1 MNKVKRSL
9 LLLMIGTL
17 LFSFVT
23 VFSSA
28 NVTIPNGPIDS
39 VNRDNGIEQIMQAGV
54 EDKSFATAIYDAFA
68 ANNYFGDETKNVR
81 EILGEYSGSINA
93 SNRGIKSIVGI
104 EWLRGTKSINFSN
117 FYNGNSSNPGLKNK
131 ITDLEP
137 LSEEYIMN
145 IGNLENE
152 NAARTWFNPIDISDG
167 KKNLEINF
175 SGNPI
180 STYKQLG
187 GYIKLDVSGDV
198 PTIDTDSLN
207 AIKNGGVPNWSVTK
221 NIALPILTK
230 DGKEIK
236 FSDKADKPSPDA
248 PDNYITFIEEN
259 VYNSEAAI
267 NYDLLKDDILQINN
281 IKYSGVISANVG
293 IKLSN
298 GIVFHKYERNPITGT
313 EKPAQDS
320 VSFSY
325 ATGFKTRIYTPVY
338 AEKNVK
344 TQFKITKSATCDYSG
359 KKVVGAKY
367 YLYDAKTNHKV
378 SDKEYITDE
387 NGEILIDEYLPVGE
401 YYLLEFEA
409 PEGFLL
415 NESKISFSVIA
426 DQCNISVSGGDKNL
440 DINAGDIKEDP
451 NTVYI
456 DRYSKNVEVNINDDP
471 NYKLDHIE
479 LTYFDRESQTFKD
492 LSFTGPSEGV
502 PFASTEEAADFVE
515 NWINTNKGNDESQG
529 IIDGKVDIRAYFLH
543 SKELLTSDP
552 RPVMN
557 IEFTKNSSG
566 FNDEFEVI
574 ETPLAGATF
583 KLECTH
589 KHTDDCKDANGNY
602 SIDHCIDPHTDCGD
616 YYTDEGCNWSVK
628 ATSGQ
633 DGKVIFENLNTGTY
647 KMTETVVPDGYLQP
661 NTTWIVEV
669 DASKKT
675 YTIKENKDDNENVN
689 SIIKG
694 NQENGYIIVNPS
706 FNVKVKKIDSKT
718 GEILQGAIFEL
729 FKLEMKDG
737 IEQWVSKGTGTGP
750 TDKNGLAYFE
760 KLTEGQYMIREIE
773 APPGYELITDVIEF
787 NVPFEYTSTDK
798 NGIESDFASDT
809 KTVTFTVSDKVGVN
823 LPNTGAT
830 LTARIAT
837 LGIVI
842 MGTMLILLKKNK
854 KNVKNIK

>member
-81 EILGEYSGSINA
+81 EILGDYIGAIDA

-104 EWLRGTKSINFSN
+104 EWLRNATAIDFRNRFDSP
-117 FYNGNSSNPGLKNK
+117 NPNIKNT
-131 ITDLEP
+131 ITDITPISFKYISEVGN
-137 LSEEYIMN
+137 LSSEVDAQTWFKYR
-145 IGNLENE
+145 GNLEIKF
-152 NAARTWFNPIDISDG
+152 A
-167 KKNLEINF
+167 
-175 SGNPI
+175 GNPVQKYGESVGRLQLMFGGSEAPII
-180 STYKQLG
+180 ST
-187 GYIKLDVSGDV
+187 DN
-198 PTIDTDSLN
+198 LN
-207 AIKNGGVPNWSVTK
+207 AIKMGGDKDWKVTK
-221 NIALPILTK
+221 NIILPKLEN
-230 DGKEIK
+230 DGKEVK
-236 FSDKADKPSPDA
+236 FSDGFYTTSTGVTSRLTRIEDNLTTINRDA
-248 PDNYITFIEEN
+248 E
-259 VYNSEAAI
+259 I
-267 NYDLLKDDILQINN
+267 NYSELNNNNLQINN
-281 IKYSGVISANVG
+281 VKTSGVLWATAGINAEDGVGFYKNNIIGGGTGDRIDFDLITFTHQTTFSA
-293 IKLSN
+293 
-298 GIVFHKYERNPITGT
+298 
-313 EKPAQDS
+313 
-320 VSFSY
+320 
-325 ATGFKTRIYTPVY
+325 RIYTPVY

-367 YLYDAKTNHKV
+367 YLYDAKSNHKV

-387 NGEILIDEYLPVGE
+387 NGEILINEYLPVGE

-492 LSFTGPSEGV
+492 LSFTGPSEVV
-502 PFASTEEAADFVE
+502 PFASTEEAAKYVE
-515 NWINTNKGNDESQG
+515 NWINTNKGNNESQG
-529 IIDGKVDIRAYFLH
+529 IIDGKVNIKAYFLH
-543 SKELLTSDP
+543 SNELLTSDP
-552 RPVMN
+552 RPVIPIQFIKN
-557 IEFTKNSSG
+557 GSEFNEK
-566 FNDEFEVI
+566 FEVI

-602 SIDHCIDPHTDCGD
+602 SKDHCIDPHTDCGD
-616 YYTDEGCNWSVK
+616 TYTDKGCNWVSVEV
-628 ATSGQ
+628 TSGD
-633 DGKVIFENLNTGTY
+633 DGKVVFENLNTGTY

-675 YTIKENKDDNENVN
+675 YTIKENEEDNENVN

-694 NQENGYIIVNPS
+694 DQENGYGIVNPS

-718 GEILQGAIFEL
+718 GEVLQGAVFEL
-729 FKLEMKDG
+729 FKLEINDENKEEWISQG
-737 IEQWVSKGTGTGP
+737 RGTGP

>member
-39 VNRDNGIEQIMQAGV
+39 VNRDNGIDQIMQAGV

-81 EILGEYSGSINA
+81 EILGDYNGTIDA

-104 EWLRGTKSINFSN
+104 EWLRNTKKVDLSNKFDAPNPSI
-117 FYNGNSSNPGLKNK
+117 KNE
-131 ITDLEP
+131 ITDLTP
-137 LSEEYIMN
+137 ISTNYIVN
-145 IGNLENE
+145 IANLTDSIE
-152 NAARTWFNPIDISDG
+152 ARTWFRYRGNM
-167 KKNLEINF
+167 EIALV
-175 SGNPI
+175 GNPI
-180 STYKQLG
+180 QKYAQSVGRLKLSFG
-187 GYIKLDVSGDV
+187 GSSLPGIK
-198 PTIDTDSLN
+198 TDSLTAIKTGMTTDWSVNKKIKLPRLEKDGQEVKFSEKEDKEDGLKITRISNEGTTINKDAYINYSQLENNILEISNIKHSGNLLAKAGIDDDN
-207 AIKNGGVPNWSVTK
+207 AIRYYKNNIIGDDDSFDVT
-221 NIALPILTK
+221 
-230 DGKEIK
+230 D
-236 FSDKADKPSPDA
+236 PDF
-248 PDNYITFIEEN
+248 ITFA
-259 VYNSEAAI
+259 Y
-267 NYDLLKDDILQINN
+267 Q
-281 IKYSGVISANVG
+281 
-293 IKLSN
+293 
-298 GIVFHKYERNPITGT
+298 TT
-313 EKPAQDS
+313 
-320 VSFSY
+320 
-325 ATGFKTRIYTPVY
+325 FKTRIYTPVY

-367 YLYDAKTNHKV
+367 YLYDAKTNHKI
-378 SDKEYITDE
+378 SDREYITDE
-387 NGEILIDEYLPVGE
+387 NGEILINEYLPIGE

-479 LTYFDRESQTFKD
+479 LTYFDWESQTFKD

-529 IIDGKVDIRAYFLH
+529 IIDGKVNIKAYFLH
-543 SKELLTSDP
+543 SNELLTSDP
-552 RPVMN
+552 RPVIPIQFIKN
-557 IEFTKNSSG
+557 GSEFNEK
-566 FNDEFEVI
+566 FEVI

-616 YYTDEGCNWSVK
+616 YYTDEGCNWSVE

-647 KMTETVVPDGYLQP
+647 EMTETVVPDGYLQP

-675 YTIKENKDDNENVN
+675 YTIKENKDDKENVN

-842 MGTMLILLKKNK
+842 MGTMVILLKKNK
-854 KNVKNIK
+854 KIKNN